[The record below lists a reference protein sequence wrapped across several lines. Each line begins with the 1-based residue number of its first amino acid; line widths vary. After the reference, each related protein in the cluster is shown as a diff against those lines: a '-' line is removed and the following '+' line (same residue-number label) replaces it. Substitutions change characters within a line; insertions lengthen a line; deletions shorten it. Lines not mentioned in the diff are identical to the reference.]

1 MVLAKIY
8 ESPAS
13 AIEDVVFDGMSMAVG
28 GFGLVGTPEYLLV
41 AIHEKGTKDITVVA
55 NNAGAV
61 GKALGLILEAGHIKK
76 AIASYPGNHPEFVR
90 QYFAGEIACDFTP
103 QGTLAEKM
111 RAGGAGIPAFYT
123 PTGVGT
129 KVAEGKETRV
139 FDGRE
144 YILEEAI
151 TVDVSVIRA
160 SIADTAGNL
169 IFRKTSRNFN
179 PDVASCGRVCI
190 AEVEKIVPAGSLDP
204 DHIHLPGIYVDRL
217 VEIPNM
223 VKHIEIRTTRESH
236 GT

>member
-1 MVLAKIY
+1 MAKIY

-103 QGTLAEKM
+103 QGTLAEKC
-111 RAGGAGIPAFYT
+111 
-123 PTGVGT
+123 V
-129 KVAEGKETRV
+129 
-139 FDGRE
+139 
-144 YILEEAI
+144 
-151 TVDVSVIRA
+151 
-160 SIADTAGNL
+160 
-169 IFRKTSRNFN
+169 
-179 PDVASCGRVCI
+179 
-190 AEVEKIVPAGSLDP
+190 
-204 DHIHLPGIYVDRL
+204 L
-217 VEIPNM
+217 VVQEFP
-223 VKHIEIRTTRESH
+223 HFSPPL
-236 GT
+236 G